1 MAAMGIPEGTLPV
14 GWWIGFQVTDADVWE
29 KVKDG
34 TYSMF
39 SIEGKAERVAGH
51 ASGGEVGLNGAELS
65 WVGEEGLEYIIPT
78 VPARRQRGI
87 ELWKSAGRT
96 LGVLGPDDE
105 ISAHASGGVVGKE
118 VSNTIPYFDTDSSSQ
133 DSEKT
138 GKETVPTNV
147 VSDKSGVVVQVNL
160 SPQFNISDTNDS
172 DVIRL
177 IKAHIKELADDL
189 GSEIATMLSEAY
201 ENTPVTT

>member
-1 MAAMGIPEGTLPV
+1 MENTKVSEG
-14 GWWIGFQVTDADVWE
+14 
-29 KVKDG
+29 
-34 TYSMF
+34 S
-39 SIEGKAERVAGH
+39 AE
-51 ASGGEVGLNGAELS
+51 N
-65 WVGEEGLEYIIPT
+65 
-78 VPARRQRGI
+78 
-87 ELWKSAGRT
+87 
-96 LGVLGPDDE
+96 
-105 ISAHASGGVVGKE
+105 ISAEE
-118 VSNTIPYFDTDSSSQ
+118 VATEQVSKKLADQ
-133 DSEKT
+133 EDSEKT
-138 GKETVPTNV
+138 EKETVPTNV